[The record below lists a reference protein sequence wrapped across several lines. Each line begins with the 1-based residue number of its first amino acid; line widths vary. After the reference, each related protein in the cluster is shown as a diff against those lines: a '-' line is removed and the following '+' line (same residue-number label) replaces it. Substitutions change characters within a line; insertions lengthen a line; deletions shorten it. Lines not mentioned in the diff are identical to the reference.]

1 MTENAVEKHLFDI
14 DPEWLARRREEII
27 EPDLPI
33 VDPHHHLWD
42 RGSRYLIE
50 ELLADITEGHRVLAT
65 VFVQCDSMYRAGG
78 DLALAPIGET
88 EFVNGEAAK
97 GASGVYGPVKVCA
110 GIVSFADFFLGAEVD
125 RVLETHLLRGG
136 DRFKGVR
143 YCSVWDADQTIKS
156 TPMDFPR
163 AMLMDEKFR
172 AGYARLQRYGMSF
185 DSWLYHTQ
193 IPELTD
199 LARTFPGIPIILD
212 HIGAPLAIGVY
223 KDKRKEVFAD
233 WKANLAK
240 LAQCDNVAV
249 KLGGL
254 GMHVFDFG
262 FDHAA
267 EPVSSETLAE
277 AWRPYLETTIEI
289 FGPKRCMFESN
300 FPVDKR
306 SCSYHVLW
314 NAFKRVA
321 AKYSANEKADLFKD
335 TAIRV
340 YRLSDAL

>member
-1 MTENAVEKHLFDI
+1 MTENKVEKPLFDI
-14 DPEWLARRREEII
+14 DPEWQARRREEII
-27 EPDLPI
+27 EPGLPI

-50 ELLADITEGHRVLAT
+50 ELLADINEGHRILAT

-78 DLALAPIGET
+78 DPALAPIGET

-97 GASGVYGPVKVCA
+97 GASGVYGSVKVCA
-110 GIVSFADFFLGAEVD
+110 GIVSFVDFFRGAGVD
-125 RVLETHLLRGG
+125 RVLETHLARGG

-172 AGYARLQRYGMSF
+172 AGFARLQRYSMSF
-185 DSWLYHTQ
+185 DAWLYHTQ
-193 IPELTD
+193 IPELAD
-199 LARTFPGIPIILD
+199 LARTFPTTSIILD

-223 KDKRKEVFAD
+223 KDKRREVFAD
-233 WKANLAK
+233 WKKNLQK
-240 LAQCDNVAV
+240 LAECDNVTV

-254 GMHVFDFG
+254 GMHVFNFG
-262 FDHAA
+262 FDHTA

-277 AWRPYLETTIEI
+277 AWRPYIETTIEI

-321 AKYSANEKADLFKD
+321 SKYSADEKTDLFKD

-340 YRLSDAL
+340 YRLADAL